1 MKKHASS
8 LFIKIVMMFVMV
20 KNGDSDL
27 NMGVLLSRKSE
38 ARSIITGNSV
48 SSSNSCLEMM
58 MVMVMV
64 MMVMMVMMVTLM
76 MVVMVMLMMKMLMM
90 MMMMMMAVMLML
102 MMKMMVLLMMVEMLP
117 LTCRQWPSGRRF
129 HMQLAKAS

>member
-1 MKKHASS
+1 
-8 LFIKIVMMFVMV
+8 
-20 KNGDSDL
+20 
-27 NMGVLLSRKSE
+27 MGVLLSRKSE

-58 MVMVMV
+58 MVM
-64 MMVMMVMMVTLM
+64 L
-76 MVVMVMLMMKMLMM
+76 
-90 MMMMMMAVMLML
+90 MLML
-102 MMKMMVLLMMVEMLP
+102 MLMLVMMVVVMVILTMMVLLMMVGMLP

>member
-1 MKKHASS
+1 
-8 LFIKIVMMFVMV
+8 
-20 KNGDSDL
+20 
-27 NMGVLLSRKSE
+27 MGVLLSRKSE

-58 MVMVMV
+58 MVM
-64 MMVMMVMMVTLM
+64 L
-76 MVVMVMLMMKMLMM
+76 
-90 MMMMMMAVMLML
+90 MLML
-102 MMKMMVLLMMVEMLP
+102 MLVMMVVVMVILTMMVLLMMVEMLP

>member
-1 MKKHASS
+1 
-8 LFIKIVMMFVMV
+8 
-20 KNGDSDL
+20 
-27 NMGVLLSRKSE
+27 MGVLLSRKSE

-58 MVMVMV
+58 MVMLMLMLV
-64 MMVMMVMMVTLM
+64 MMV
-76 MVVMVMLMMKMLMM
+76 VVMVILT
-90 MMMMMMAVMLML
+90 
-102 MMKMMVLLMMVEMLP
+102 MMVLLMMVEMLP

>member
-1 MKKHASS
+1 
-8 LFIKIVMMFVMV
+8 
-20 KNGDSDL
+20 
-27 NMGVLLSRKSE
+27 MGVLLSRKSE

-64 MMVMMVMMVTLM
+64 MLMLVMMV
-76 MVVMVMLMMKMLMM
+76 VVMVILT
-90 MMMMMMAVMLML
+90 
-102 MMKMMVLLMMVEMLP
+102 MMVLLMMVEMLP

>member
-1 MKKHASS
+1 
-8 LFIKIVMMFVMV
+8 
-20 KNGDSDL
+20 
-27 NMGVLLSRKSE
+27 MGVLLSRKSE

-64 MMVMMVMMVTLM
+64 MMVMMVTLM
-76 MVVMVMLMMKMLMM
+76 MVVMVMLMMKML

>member
-1 MKKHASS
+1 MSAVSPDWEMKKHASS

-58 MVMVMV
+58 MVMLMV
-64 MMVMMVMMVTLM
+64 MMMMMMVVMLMMLVMM
-76 MVVMVMLMMKMLMM
+76 MVVMVMLM
-90 MMMMMMAVMLML
+90 V
-102 MMKMMVLLMMVEMLP
+102 KMMVLVMMVEMLP

>member
-1 MKKHASS
+1 
-8 LFIKIVMMFVMV
+8 
-20 KNGDSDL
+20 
-27 NMGVLLSRKSE
+27 MGVLLSRKSE

-58 MVMVMV
+58 MVM
-64 MMVMMVMMVTLM
+64 L
-76 MVVMVMLMMKMLMM
+76 
-90 MMMMMMAVMLML
+90 MLML
-102 MMKMMVLLMMVEMLP
+102 MLVMMVVVMVILTMKMMVLLMMVEMLP

>member
-1 MKKHASS
+1 
-8 LFIKIVMMFVMV
+8 
-20 KNGDSDL
+20 
-27 NMGVLLSRKSE
+27 MGVLLSRKSE

-58 MVMVMV
+58 MVMLMLMTK
-64 MMVMMVMMVTLM
+64 MMM
-76 MVVMVMLMMKMLMM
+76 MVVVM
-90 MMMMMMAVMLML
+90 
-102 MMKMMVLLMMVEMLP
+102 MMVEMLP